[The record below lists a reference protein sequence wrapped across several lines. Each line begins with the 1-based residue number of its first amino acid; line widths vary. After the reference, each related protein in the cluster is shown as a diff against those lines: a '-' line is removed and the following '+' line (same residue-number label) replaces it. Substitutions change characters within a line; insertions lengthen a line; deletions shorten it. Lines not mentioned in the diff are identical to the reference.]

1 MKKIKIFYNKL
12 KALIRSSYEKS
23 KPDLKEVGFRLLVL
37 VFSPLI
43 AINLIIAIFI
53 LVSNWSERI
62 IKSTRKC

>member
-12 KALIRSSYEKS
+12 KALIRSSYES
-23 KPDLKEVGFRLLVL
+23 QKPRLKEIGFRLLVL

-53 LVSNWSERI
+53 LISNWSEKV